1 MNMIMVTCSYRSSS
15 LLASITLVAVVTSI
29 VGCSGS
35 GVERAEVAGMVTVDG
50 TPLPMGEIRFLPTAE
65 TKGPAWSAS
74 IKNGQYTTAGTKG
87 TPVGDLRIEI
97 NGFRVPSWY
106 KPPPGLTTEP
116 KDMPPAEQYLPA
128 KFNSQSELKMTI
140 ASGSGRVEKNWELTS
155 K

>member
-1 MNMIMVTCSYRSSS
+1 MTMANWSYRFSS
-15 LLASITLVAVVTSI
+15 LLASNALVAVIASI
-29 VGCSGS
+29 GGCSGS
-35 GVERAEVAGMVTVDG
+35 GVERAEVAGTVTVDG

-65 TKGPAWSAS
+65 TKGPVWSAS

-116 KDMPPAEQYLPA
+116 EDMPPTEQYLPA
-128 KFNSQSELKMTI
+128 KFNSQSELKLTI
-140 ASGSGRVEKNWELTS
+140 APGSGRVEKDWELTS